1 MAEVYILET
10 DIFIEPGN
18 TPIFL
23 DTGVIEVLG
32 YKNPETEAVDGPYGG
47 LSKDLVR
54 DGVTPA
60 STARVF
66 LFDSVTGARPDADE
80 GVRLQLVDPTDNA
93 VVVTP
98 YVEIIFRIGGSVG
111 DPEYTMVLE
120 GDTYR
125 VADGTQNV
133 EIEKWFR
140 ANLNNTPAV
149 TLKCYVSL

>member
-1 MAEVYILET
+1 MAEVYLLET
-10 DIFIEPGN
+10 DVFIEPAN

-23 DTGVIEVLG
+23 DTGVTEVLG
-32 YKNPETEAVDGPYGG
+32 YKNPETLAADGPYGG

-54 DGVTPA
+54 DGVTGA
-60 STARVF
+60 STARAF
-66 LFDSVTGARPDADE
+66 FFDCITGARPDAEE
-80 GVRLQLVDPTDNA
+80 GVRLQFTDPTDNA

-98 YVEIIFRIGGSVG
+98 FVEIIFRAGGSVG
-111 DPEYTMVLE
+111 DAEYTMVLE
-120 GDTYR
+120 GDQYR

-140 ANLNNTPAV
+140 ANLNNTPAI